1 MEQSTLVE
9 PNNVVPLWERGTEEM
24 KEVSMTLGVL
34 RQQFDRV
41 HTTVLEKEKWHEELR
56 KWLDEVCDDE
66 INAEDN
72 SVEMKE
78 LMENAEDKL
87 AWTQHWWD

>member
-1 MEQSTLVE
+1 
-9 PNNVVPLWERGTEEM
+9 
-24 KEVSMTLGVL
+24 MTLGVL

-87 AWTQHWWD
+87 AWTQHWWDQVYMEKLSYEFMIDRMKKDLIAM